1 MAALHDPLELKRRMP
16 AWLVALLAPVGLGVL
31 IPALWIFSSFNATP
45 VHPAPE
51 SVPAVAN
58 LAPPPNWA
66 AAVQRARQV
75 VRAAVAA
82 QNLPG
87 VSVAAGLG
95 GEIVWAEGF
104 GFADLRTATP
114 VTPAHRFR
122 IGTVSTLLASAA
134 AGLLLEQGR
143 LNLDDDIEKYVPAW
157 AREQQPVTLRQLMGH
172 TRGVTPDD
180 GDEAPLHRRHCERA
194 AQAVEHFK
202 NWLYSDDP
210 NSIYDWIMVSAAIE
224 AAAGQP
230 FFAFMQERVLAPL
243 EMRDTAADPGP
254 MAAEVEGEDFPGFIL
269 IRELI
274 YDPEAVRGAG
284 GSARPL
290 EGGEVT
296 AYSTRFRS
304 DPKYGLHVA
313 RLADYSC
320 YAGSAGFLS
329 TPSDLVRFA
338 MALQGGKLLEP
349 ATIQLLQ
356 TSQRLDSGEETGYG
370 LGWDLEALTLA
381 GQPAVAA
388 GHNGDLPGGRV
399 ASLWTFPGYGL
410 AVAVTSNVEHADT
423 FSVAVK
429 IAEAF
434 AEQMK

>member
-1 MAALHDPLELKRRMP
+1 M
-16 AWLVALLAPVGLGVL
+16 LLAPVGLVVL
-31 IPALWIFSSFNATP
+31 IPALWVLSSFNATP
-45 VHPAPE
+45 LHPAPV
-51 SVPAVAN
+51 SVPAVTN
-58 LAPPPNWA
+58 LAAPPKWA
-66 AAVQRARQV
+66 AAVERARQV

-87 VSVAAGLG
+87 VSVAAGIG

-104 GFADLRTATP
+104 GFADLRTSTP
-114 VTPAHRFR
+114 VTAAHRFR

-143 LNLDDDIEKYVPAW
+143 LNLDDDIQKYVPAW
-157 AREQQPVTLRQLMGH
+157 AREQQPVTLRELMGH

-180 GDEAPLHRRHCERA
+180 GDEAPLHRRHCERP

-202 NWLYSDDP
+202 NWLYGDDR
-210 NSIYDWIMVSAAIE
+210 NSIYDWILVSAAIE

-230 FFAFMQERVLAPL
+230 FFAFMQERIFDPL
-243 EMRDTAADPGP
+243 QMRDTAADPGP
-254 MAAEVEGEDFPGFIL
+254 TAAEVEGEDFPGFIL

-274 YDPEAVRGAG
+274 YDPGAARGPAN
-284 GSARPL
+284 SSQQL

-304 DPKYGLHVA
+304 DPKYGVHVA

-338 MALQGGKLLEP
+338 MAINSGKLLQP
-349 ATIQLLQ
+349 ATVQLLE
-356 TSQRLDSGEETGYG
+356 TSQQLDSGEETGYG

-381 GQPAVAA
+381 GTPAVAA

-399 ASLWTFPGYGL
+399 ASLWTFPGHGL
-410 AVAVTSNVEHADT
+410 AVAVASNVEHADT
-423 FSVAVK
+423 FSLAMK